1 MENFFDASRKSII
14 TSDELNFEKI
24 RNNFSRLIPIHLLLK
39 GSGVRTISARTIFV
53 LEKIFSPERCAQ
65 PIKWTIDSRQLGGVK
80 CDF

>member
-39 GSGVRTISARTIFV
+39 GSGRFRPEPFLFSKKYFLRSAARSQSNGPSI
-53 LEKIFSPERCAQ
+53 Q
-65 PIKWTIDSRQLGGVK
+65 DSLVA
-80 CDF
+80 